1 VTDPTPAAP
10 ALPAWI
16 CKRDGRLVPFEP
28 DKISRS
34 LFAVTESLGR
44 PDPFLARELTD
55 GILHFLAAETEGPTP
70 TTAGVADLAIKVVRE
85 LGQPALAQAFADGR
99 LARAPRSAR
108 LPELVLPLPPSGE
121 LAPLL
126 RECTRHFTLRTVFTR
141 DLAAACADGLL
152 TLGGLETPFEPA
164 GCVVG
169 PPPGNGRGTLE
180 LVEAAR
186 PLAGEFLILDGP
198 EHALVH
204 GPAGDAVGEFARE
217 LGLGLR
223 AAGLTTVV
231 NLNAAAA
238 PPWADELANGPLFAA
253 TRREAPPAR
262 LAEVADALLD
272 QLLRPDGPRDRVRI
286 DWHLTA
292 ADFHTASRERLLG
305 VVRRTL
311 VGEPVAFTFDR
322 PRRPLPLAEG
332 VDRRHPAVLLTVGLH
347 LPWLAGQAGRDP
359 AVFLQKLGSLAR
371 LALSAAVR
379 KREFLRRRRPDS
391 NREFLLE
398 RGRLVVA
405 PVGLDQAVHTLTG
418 QGVCAGDAG
427 LSLARQVVQRLREVL
442 RQDGLARNLE
452 TCLDAPPGQARVG
465 DGEQVGVTAWDV
477 TAPAREQLRAA
488 GELHAVAGAGTAV
501 LLLPPGTAPGP
512 EQLADW
518 LGWAWRRTDVVRL
531 RVVRGPARAQ
541 QLTVPWP
548 E

>member
-1 VTDPTPAAP
+1 VTDPSPVAP

-70 TTAGVADLAIKVVRE
+70 TTAGVAELAAKVVRE

-99 LARAPRSAR
+99 PARARRPAR
-108 LPELVLPLPPSGE
+108 PPELVLPLPPSGE

-126 RECTRHFTLRTVFTR
+126 RDCTRRFTLQTVFTR
-141 DLAAACADGLL
+141 DLAAACADGML

-169 PPPGNGRGTLE
+169 PPPADGRGTLE

-186 PLAGEFLILDGP
+186 PLAGEFVVFDGP
-198 EHALVH
+198 EHALAH
-204 GPAGDAVGEFARE
+204 GPAGAVADFARE
-217 LGLGLR
+217 LGPGLR
-223 AAGLTTVV
+223 SAGVSAVV
-231 NLNAAAA
+231 NLNAALA
-238 PPWADELANGPLFAA
+238 PAWADDLADGPLFAA
-253 TRREAPPAR
+253 TRRAAAPGR
-262 LAEVADALLD
+262 LAEVADDLLD
-272 QLLRPDGPRDRVRI
+272 RLLRPDGPRDRVRL
-286 DWHLTA
+286 DWHLAA
-292 ADFHTASRERLLG
+292 ADFRAAARNRLLA
-305 VVRRTL
+305 VARRAL
-311 VGEPVAFTFDR
+311 AGDPVAFTFDR
-322 PRRPLPLAEG
+322 PGRHPCRLAEG
-332 VDRRHPAVLLTVGLH
+332 IDRRHAAVLLTVGLH
-347 LPWLAGQAGRDP
+347 LPWLAGQAGRDA
-359 AVFLQKLGSLAR
+359 AVFLHKLGSLAR

-398 RGRLVVA
+398 RGRLVAV
-405 PVGLDQAVHTLTG
+405 PVGLDQAVAALTG
-418 QGVCAGDAG
+418 QGVCAGDAALG
-427 LSLARQVVQRLREVL
+427 LARQTVRRLREVL

-452 TCLDAPPGQARVG
+452 TCLDGPPGPALAGDGDRLGLTPWDGAAPP
-465 DGEQVGVTAWDV
+465 
-477 TAPAREQLRAA
+477 REQLRAA
-488 GELHAVAGAGTAV
+488 GELHAAAGAGTAV
-501 LLLPPGTAPGP
+501 LHLPPGPTPGP

-518 LGWAWRRTDVVRL
+518 LRWAWGRTDVVRL
-531 RVVRGPARAQ
+531 RVVRGPGQAQ